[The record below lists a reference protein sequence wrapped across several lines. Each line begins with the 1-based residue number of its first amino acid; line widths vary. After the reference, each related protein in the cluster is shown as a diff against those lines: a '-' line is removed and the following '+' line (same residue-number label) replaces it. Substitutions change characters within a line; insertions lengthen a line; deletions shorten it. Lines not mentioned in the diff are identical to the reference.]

1 MAGGIAGLV
10 EEQHSVGS
18 GLLDH
23 LCVNVV
29 AVRPGVGVFVVSVGD
44 QAGEVR
50 LLVARGGIVEGEE
63 GGRHGGDRDEET
75 SLHHQLVPLLSRPL
89 CAYAPVVPGC
99 HVRRSSRSRQ
109 KSGGRHRRRG
119 WRCGA
124 GSGFVHHA
132 RSAGLLFEGVALC
145 IGRPM
150 ANVRLVCL
158 AGSRNDEVHWKHGS
172 SR

>member
-1 MAGGIAGLV
+1 MTRGVAGLV

-29 AVRPGVGVFVVSVGD
+29 AVRPGVGVFVVGVGD
-44 QAGEVR
+44 QASEVR

-63 GGRHGGDRDEET
+63 GGRHSGDRDEET
-75 SLHHQLVPLLSRPL
+75 SLQTQLVPLLSMSL
-89 CAYAPVVPGC
+89 CAHSPVALGC
-99 HVRRSSRSRQ
+99 HVRRSSRSR
-109 KSGGRHRRRG
+109 KRCGGRHQRRG
-119 WRCGA
+119 WRDGA

-172 SR
+172 IR